1 MNNLSL
7 TLTSAKCEL
16 LDNILKEFGDEKYI
30 KAERISKL
38 FKGNDILASEY
49 LSLLLQLEL
58 IILVGEVQGYPLPA
72 MIGKQSGMDMFL
84 SEGGFIRR
92 FQLKK
97 MQEEAGK
104 NLDELQV
111 DNMRL
116 RHTLELL
123 REKYLALQEENTRL
137 ESELKSF
144 KNA

>member
-38 FKGNDILASEY
+38 FKGNEILASEY

-116 RHTLELL
+116 RHTLEML